1 MKRPMAVCATSI
13 MCDGNLKSFE
23 VAAREQD
30 VPFIFIDIPFE
41 QGEAGAAYVKGQL
54 ETACLELERLTGVH
68 DWRERL
74 TPIAHKVNRAFA
86 IQREC
91 HSLRALSRKNLYH
104 GHEIAGFTFP
114 FHFMLGSDRL
124 IEVLESRLKDLRH
137 GREHNRWFKYPTF
150 TEDCKRLMWLHIV
163 PQYDTPIWKMIDDGV
178 AARVVCDEY
187 SSPYFEDYDVTD
199 PLGSIARR
207 LISHPSNGPIQ
218 RRIDHV
224 LKVAREFGVWGIIH
238 YSSWGCHQ
246 AAGNVHMLGK
256 VLQENGFR
264 FININGDA
272 VDQKN
277 LSLEQHRTRLEAFL
291 E

>member
-1 MKRPMAVCATSI
+1 
-13 MCDGNLKSFE
+13 
-23 VAAREQD
+23 
-30 VPFIFIDIPFE
+30 
-41 QGEAGAAYVKGQL
+41 
-54 ETACLELERLTGVH
+54 
-68 DWRERL
+68 
-74 TPIAHKVNRAFA
+74 
-86 IQREC
+86 
-91 HSLRALSRKNLYH
+91 
-104 GHEIAGFTFP
+104 
-114 FHFMLGSDRL
+114 MLGSDRL

-187 SSPYFEDYDVTD
+187 SSPYFEDYDATD